1 MEDLIIEKKDKN
13 EVLWSLDLIKAI
25 DKELKEI

>member
-13 EVLWSLDLIKAI
+13 EVLWNLDLIKAI